1 MALSS
6 EFGANKT
13 KFGHFG
19 GKNGDLAIFHLK
31 MAKMAIFGKKKCNF
45 FTFCRKLLFWR
56 FLVKIWRFLEEKWG
70 FWRFLV
76 IFGKKVPK
84 WLFFAKKGPA
94 KFSRVFWSNFEP

>member
-31 MAKMAIFGKKKCNF
+31 MAKMAIFGKKKCDF
-45 FTFCRKLLFWR
+45 FY
-56 FLVKIWRFLEEKWG
+56 FLPKITILAFFGENLAFLGGKMG
-70 FWRFLV
+70 ILA
-76 IFGKKVPK
+76 IFGDFWQKS
-84 WLFFAKKGPA
+84 AKMA
-94 KFSRVFWSNFEP
+94 IF